1 MLVDGAT
8 HNKKK
13 EFHEQKE
20 NEERTEKY
28 RGSGEEIEGMRKGDR
43 GRTRRRR
50 AEKSAE
56 KRNPSAR
63 DTEFSSRRAMQ
74 RSRRPAFFGAALR
87 FPPQNRGRQA

>member
-28 RGSGEEIEGMRKGDR
+28 RGSGEEIEGMRKWDR
-43 GRTRRRR
+43 GSEKKEESGEN
-50 AEKSAE
+50 AEK
-56 KRNPSAR
+56 
-63 DTEFSSRRAMQ
+63 
-74 RSRRPAFFGAALR
+74 
-87 FPPQNRGRQA
+87 